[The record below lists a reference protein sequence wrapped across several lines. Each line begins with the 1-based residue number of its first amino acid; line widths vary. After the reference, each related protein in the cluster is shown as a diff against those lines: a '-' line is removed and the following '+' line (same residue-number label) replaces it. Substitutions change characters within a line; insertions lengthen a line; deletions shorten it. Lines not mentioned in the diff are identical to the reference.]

1 MNKDT
6 NIIFRVNSNLK
17 DDFAAIARDRNVSIS
32 ELLTAC
38 MKDVTFRGKV
48 PLYVNRFLPP
58 VYRREN
64 KLTIAKIKKILENT
78 NDEVPHCVYTEV
90 EKYEETNDID
100 RIYIII
106 NVEQESQKGI
116 IIGKKASMIKKIGME
131 SRQELEKIAGK
142 KIFLDLQVKVKK
154 DWRDSAFLLKNYGF
168 DIED

>member
-64 KLTIAKIKKILENT
+64 KLTIAKIKKILEETIEKQEKKNLI
-78 NDEVPHCVYTEV
+78 EKVYLFGS
-90 EKYEETNDID
+90 YARGEETEESDID
-100 RIYIII
+100 IRVEADRGLSLIDIGNMRLDIVEATGKEVDLLAVHPENMDPAFYQNIRKDEICIY
-106 NVEQESQKGI
+106 E
-116 IIGKKASMIKKIGME
+116 
-131 SRQELEKIAGK
+131 R
-142 KIFLDLQVKVKK
+142 
-154 DWRDSAFLLKNYGF
+154 
-168 DIED
+168 

>member
-6 NIIFRVNSNLK
+6 NIIFRVNSDLK

-64 KLTIAKIKKILENT
+64 KLTIAKIKKILEETIEKQEKKNLI
-78 NDEVPHCVYTEV
+78 EKVYLFGS
-90 EKYEETNDID
+90 YARGEETEESDID
-100 RIYIII
+100 IR
-106 NVEQESQKGI
+106 VEADRGLSLI
-116 IIGKKASMIKKIGME
+116 DIGNMRLDIVEAT
-131 SRQELEKIAGK
+131 GK
-142 KIFLDLQVKVKK
+142 EVDLLVVHPENM
-154 DWRDSAFLLKNYGF
+154 DSAFYQNIRKDEICIY
-168 DIED
+168 ER